1 MLTKGQI
8 VFSKSGRD
16 KGNPFIVV
24 SVDEAKSR
32 VCICDGKLHKL
43 SKPKIKNFTH
53 LQPTNTVDG
62 EIQKKLVE
70 NLYLLDSDLRTS
82 LKAFTK
88 ES

>member
-24 SVDEAKSR
+24 NVDNDKSR
-32 VCICDGKLHKL
+32 AYICDGKFHTL
-43 SKPKIKNFTH
+43 SKPKMKNFTH

-62 EIQKKLVE
+62 EIQQKLE
-70 NLYLLDSDLRTS
+70 TGAYLLDADLRKS
-82 LKAFTK
+82 LKNT
-88 ES
+88 